1 MSDVLNGRNHY
12 MAFYHPSSGLVR
24 GDFEF
29 TLLADGELR
38 QDISVNVREPKP
50 YYYVA
55 WFEND
60 GTDHTNWVLFAKDP
74 NFDYVYVESWRA
86 RRAIA
91 EKNIKE
97 LRHAVNSQSGFS
109 SFRRDQEEE

>member
-1 MSDVLNGRNHY
+1 MSDVLNGRRHY

-24 GDFEF
+24 DDFDF
-29 TLLADGELR
+29 TLIAEGELR
-38 QDISVNVREPKP
+38 QDITVNVREVKP

-74 NFDYVYVESWRA
+74 NFDHVFVEAWRA
-86 RRAIA
+86 RRAVA
-91 EKNIKE
+91 EKILKE
-97 LRHAVNSQSGFS
+97 VRNTVSSQSGFS
-109 SFRRDQEEE
+109 SFKKEDLE